1 MLISASRRTDIPA
14 FYADWFI
21 NRLNAGHCLVKN
33 PFNPQQIRRVSLL
46 SEDVDGIVLW
56 TKNAAPLLELRSNGS
71 SSLLLRGGG
80 GAALPCTKIA
90 TLDKFQYYF
99 QYSITPYHSDLES
112 GLADKKTVV
121 IPAFI
126 ELAKRIGAER
136 MIWRYDPIVI
146 NERYTHNYHIGAFSR
161 LCELLT
167 GSTKKCVISFVIEYK
182 SVAKNMREIGSRA
195 LDLPHKLLLVNE
207 LSQVA
212 KAHGITLHACCEEL
226 GLPPVSCVDSTMF
239 GLELPRD
246 KNQRDGCNCAV
257 SVDIGAYNSCMNGCR
272 YCYANHVGAKVR
284 ANYSRHDVNG
294 ELLGESK

>member
-1 MLISASRRTDIPA
+1 MIISASRRTDIPA

-21 NRLNAGHCLVKN
+21 NRLNEGHCLVKN

-46 SEDVDGIVLW
+46 PEDVDGIVLW
-56 TKNAAPLLELRSNGS
+56 SKNATPLLPKLSVLE
-71 SSLLLRGGG
+71 
-80 GAALPCTKIA
+80 PFK
-90 TLDKFQYYF
+90 YYF
-99 QYSITPYHSDLES
+99 QHSITPYHSDLES

-146 NERYTHNYHIGAFSR
+146 NERYTHNYHVGAFSR
-161 LCELLT
+161 LCELLA

-182 SVAKNMREIGSRA
+182 SVSKNMREVGSRT
-195 LDLPHKLLLVNE
+195 LDLPYKLLLVNE
-207 LSQVA
+207 LSEIA
-212 KAHGITLHACCEEL
+212 KSYGITLHACCEEL

-239 GLELPRD
+239 GLTLPRD

-272 YCYANHVGAKVR
+272 YCYANHAEAKVR
-284 ANYSRHDVNG
+284 ANYAEHDVDS
-294 ELLGESK
+294 EMLLGRL